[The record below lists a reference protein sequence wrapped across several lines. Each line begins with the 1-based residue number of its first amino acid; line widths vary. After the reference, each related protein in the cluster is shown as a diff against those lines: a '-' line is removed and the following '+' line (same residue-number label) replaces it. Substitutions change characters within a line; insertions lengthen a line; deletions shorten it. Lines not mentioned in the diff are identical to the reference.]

1 MAKFDKKKI
10 AQCVEWVEQN
20 GLYPQRCGAPLKDFC
35 KAMGIAEP
43 TYRSWLKSSEF
54 SDAIAHARDVF
65 AEQTVVEVVNALKKK
80 ALGCEYVEK
89 RVKKAPRKIV
99 TYDPKTGKKI
109 AEEQGELIVVEQ
121 SADTVLIMPDTQ
133 AAIFLLTNLD
143 PEQWKNMSKVEQ
155 SGALKVDTD
164 FKGFASIL
172 PIVPNIEATIAEEE
186 SKRKENENSE

>member
-1 MAKFDKKKI
+1 MAKFNKDKLS
-10 AQCVEWVEQN
+10 QCVEWVEKN

-35 KAMGIAEP
+35 SAMGISEQC
-43 TYRSWLKSSEF
+43 YRNWLKVAEF
-54 SDAIAHARDVF
+54 AEAIAHARDVF

-99 TYDPKTGKKI
+99 TYDPKTGRKI

-143 PEQWKNMSKVEQ
+143 PEHWKNMQRVEQ
-155 SGALKVDTD
+155 SGELKVNAE
-164 FKGFASIL
+164 FKGFTSVL
-172 PIVPNIEATIAEEE
+172 PHYPNIEQVVAEQEQNRPTEE
-186 SKRKENENSE
+186 S

>member
-1 MAKFDKKKI
+1 MAKFNKEKLS
-10 AQCVEWVEQN
+10 QCVEWVEQN
-20 GLYPQRCGAPLKDFC
+20 GLYPQRCGAPIKDFC
-35 KAMGIAEP
+35 NAMGITKQ
-43 TYRSWLKSSEF
+43 TYHNWLNFDEF
-54 SDAIAHARDVF
+54 ATAIAHARDVF

-99 TYDPKTGKKI
+99 TFDPKTGKKI

-143 PEQWKNMSKVEQ
+143 SEHWKNMQKVEQ
-155 SGALKVDTD
+155 SGELKVNAE
-164 FKGFASIL
+164 FKGFTSVL
-172 PIVPNIEATIAEEE
+172 PHYPNIEQVVAEQEQNRPTEE
-186 SKRKENENSE
+186 

>member
-1 MAKFDKKKI
+1 MAKLDKKKI

-35 KAMGIAEP
+35 KAMGISEQCYRNWIKIAEFA
-43 TYRSWLKSSEF
+43 E
-54 SDAIAHARDVF
+54 AIAHARDVF

-99 TYDPKTGKKI
+99 IYDPKTGKKI

-143 PEQWKNMSKVEQ
+143 PEHWKNLSKVEQ
-155 SGALKVDTD
+155 SGELKVDTK
-164 FKGFASIL
+164 FVGFSSVL
-172 PIVPNIEATIAEEE
+172 PHYPNIEAEIAKNEQHIEE
-186 SKRKENENSE
+186 

>member
-1 MAKFDKKKI
+1 MAKFNKEKLS
-10 AQCVEWVEQN
+10 QCVEWVEKN

-35 KAMGIAEP
+35 SAMGITEP
-43 TYRSWLKSSEF
+43 TYRSWLKFSEF
-54 SDAIAHARDVF
+54 AEAIAHARDVF

-99 TYDPKTGKKI
+99 TFDPKTGKKI

-143 PEQWKNMSKVEQ
+143 SEHWKNMQKVEQ
-155 SGALKVDTD
+155 SGELKVNAE
-164 FKGFASIL
+164 FKGFTSVL
-172 PIVPNIEATIAEEE
+172 PHYPNIEQVVAEQEQNRPTEE
-186 SKRKENENSE
+186 

>member
-1 MAKFDKKKI
+1 MAKFNKDKLS
-10 AQCVEWVEQN
+10 QCVEWVEKN

-35 KAMGIAEP
+35 EAMGISVQTFHNWSKFE
-43 TYRSWLKSSEF
+43 EF
-54 SDAIAHARDVF
+54 DTAIAHARDVF

-99 TYDPKTGKKI
+99 TFDPKTGKKI

-121 SADTVLIMPDTQ
+121 SADTVMIMPDTQ

-143 PEQWKNMSKVEQ
+143 SEHWKNMQKVEQ
-155 SGALKVDTD
+155 SGELKVNAE
-164 FKGFASIL
+164 FKGFSSVL
-172 PIVPNIEATIAEEE
+172 PHYPNIEQVVAEKEQNRPTEE
-186 SKRKENENSE
+186 

>member
-35 KAMGIAEP
+35 KAMGITLQ
-43 TYRSWLKSSEF
+43 TYHNWLKFEEF
-54 SDAIAHARDVF
+54 SEAIAHARDVF
-65 AEQTVVEVVNALKKK
+65 AEQTTVEVVNALKKK

-99 TYDPKTGKKI
+99 TFDPKTGRKI

-143 PEQWKNMSKVEQ
+143 PEHWKNLSKVEQ
-155 SGALKVDTD
+155 SGELKVDTK
-164 FKGFASIL
+164 FVGFSSVL
-172 PIVPNIEATIAEEE
+172 PHYPNIEAEIAKNEPHTEE
-186 SKRKENENSE
+186 